1 MVGLIYNVG
10 NYRDW
15 EWEERPNGKLKSHR
29 VTRCRY
35 NVYDDDGSIPTV
47 LREVFSQLKE
57 EAERLGYYD
66 AASFIDSSV
75 DEVLGKFYNIGGFIS
90 EEVLRTLLEFALRY
104 GDVYR
109 DWYGPKSS
117 HPCPFCQRLFSS
129 LPDDQRYYTV
139 SYRYCRRHRPIE
151 AIRFYT
157 SFWAQQGPFYFDR
170 EMMYVEFFVGAHHSS
185 RVYHYRIWLNE
196 RRAEAGCCPLGEV
209 PLLHYLR
216 DISWIDEKK
225 KSEIV
230 EKIRGFTSYQYEKEH
245 NIYYYHRNLVCKT
258 CVSSYIRLL
267 FLLVV
272 KIALLATCQ

>member
-1 MVGLIYNVG
+1 MVGLIYNIG

-15 EWEERPNGKLKSHR
+15 ESYEKPNGKIKFYR

-35 NVYDDDGSIPTV
+35 NIIDDDGSIPGV
-47 LREVFSQLKE
+47 LREVFAQLRE
-57 EAERLGYYD
+57 EAERVGRSDVVNYIETD
-66 AASFIDSSV
+66 INAVF
-75 DEVLGKFYNIGGFIS
+75 GKFYNIGGFID
-90 EEVLRTLLEFALRY
+90 EETFRKLLVFVFEY
-104 GDVYR
+104 GSTYMP
-109 DWYGPKSS
+109 WYGSES
-117 HPCPFCQRLFSS
+117 THPCPFCQRLYTS

-139 SYRYCRRHRPIE
+139 SYRFCRRHRPIE
-151 AIRFYT
+151 ALRFYT
-157 SFWAQQGPFYFDR
+157 SFWAQQGPYYFDR
-170 EMMYVEFFVGAHHSS
+170 DLMYIEFFVGAHHSDKL
-185 RVYHYRIWLNE
+185 YHYRIWLRE
-196 RRAEAGCCPLGEV
+196 RKAEAGCCPLGEV

-216 DISWIDEKK
+216 DVSWIDEKK